1 MSYDASRP
9 LTEIPSDNSK
19 KNRVTNP
26 KILSALD
33 HPFQGNLPSRVASS
47 RFWSCSDG
55 IHDGI
60 VVGEESI
67 SSDFLI
73 WNLIQSSSIK

>member
-19 KNRVTNP
+19 KIELPTP
-26 KILSALD
+26 KFSPPSII
-33 HPFQGNLPSRVASS
+33 PFRGTFHRESRP
-47 RFWSCSDG
+47 RGFCSCSDG